1 MTKPKLCPVCN
12 EYLQEM
18 IKNEGLFLECQR
30 KNCSY
35 SRRIGGTA
43 AATINS
49 PPGKEADP
57 VKAKTEVLGTA
68 IRQIPVASL
77 QAIGS
82 IFEEGAAK
90 YGRNNWLKG
99 VGDRE
104 YQEERLEHAIIH
116 LMLYANGDRSENHL
130 AKVAW
135 FCITQ
140 LEHTRLEK
148 NENPPK

>member
-1 MTKPKLCPVCN
+1 MTAQYCPACN
-12 EYLQEM
+12 STLYTDSQPEGTYL
-18 IKNEGLFLECQR
+18 K
-30 KNCSY
+30 CSGPGCRY
-35 SRRIGGTA
+35 SRRVGVT
-43 AATINS
+43 S
-49 PPGKEADP
+49 PSPPPGKEADP

-99 VGDRE
+99 AGDRE
-104 YQEERLEHAIIH
+104 YQEERLEHAITH

-135 FCITQ
+135 FCVTQ
-140 LEHTRLEK
+140 LEHTRLE
-148 NENPPK
+148 NENGR

>member
-1 MTKPKLCPVCN
+1 MSVQHCPACNSTLYLDTYPEGKFLRCSGPKCKYNKLISITNPPP
-12 EYLQEM
+12 
-18 IKNEGLFLECQR
+18 
-30 KNCSY
+30 
-35 SRRIGGTA
+35 
-43 AATINS
+43 

-99 VGDRE
+99 TGDRE
-104 YQEERLEHAIIH
+104 YQEERLEHAITH

-135 FCITQ
+135 FCVTQ
-140 LEHTRLEK
+140 LEHTRLE
-148 NENPPK
+148 NENGR